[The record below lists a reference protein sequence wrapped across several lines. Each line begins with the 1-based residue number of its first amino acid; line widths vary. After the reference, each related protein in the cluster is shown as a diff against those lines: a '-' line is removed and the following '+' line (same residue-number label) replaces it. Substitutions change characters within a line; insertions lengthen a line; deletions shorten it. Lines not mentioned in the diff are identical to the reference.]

1 MRSTKC
7 NHSNNRC
14 LRTKS
19 LDSSRRYP
27 RRIHHT
33 KAHLTRAHRVLRT
46 SPRGFP
52 MLSLPEREATMR
64 NTPTSIQLSSSSRL
78 MLPVG
83 LRCRLNSHLKGSTR
97 NFKPG
102 RSHTSISHKGLPLR
116 SPIHIRALRSRRMQR
131 ISNSRPR
138 TITTVCQ
145 ISNLRTRSSA
155 PSAVRRQR
163 MTNTDRQALLG
174 SLACP
179 SRHLDPKAPNSSSL
193 RRMMLCLSNSKR
205 PRTLLGNK
213 LPTSFPA
220 EVPAHCRFDTARSSK
235 LKPQSGQMIW
245 FNVSK
250 VPCRNT
256 KPTVGASF
264 PARLA
269 TASQPQRAKRKPWSS
284 MRPKW
289 KTPSL
294 YDLLHNHSKCI
305 CIIVHNITMVSRQR
319 RISYSTK
326 TRQLR
331 TTRQLAVRQDHF
343 HLHRVSTSRTRNSRT
358 TLHLLPSHFTGMI
371 HLDREEEL
379 FTTATAS
386 PGVWRISDRRACTT
400 SSIYNGKVFL
410 FVES

>member
-1 MRSTKC
+1 MDRIMPRMVHLEFSFPESSIMRSTKC
-7 NHSNNRC
+7 NHSSSRC

-19 LDSSRRYP
+19 LDSFRKYP
-27 RRIHHT
+27 RRTRHT
-33 KAHLTRAHRVLRT
+33 KAHLIKVHRVLRT

-64 NTPTSIQLSSSSRL
+64 STPTNIQLSSSSRL
-78 MLPVG
+78 MLPAV
-83 LRCRLNSHLKGSTR
+83 LRCRSNSHLKGSTP

-102 RSHTSISHKGLPLR
+102 RSHTSISHNGLPLH
-116 SPIHIRALRSRRMQR
+116 SLIHIRALRNRRTQR
-131 ISNSRPR
+131 ISNSRPH
-138 TITTVCQ
+138 TITTVSQ
-145 ISNLRTRSSA
+145 ISNLRTRFSA
-155 PSAVRRQR
+155 PSVVRRQK
-163 MTNTDRQALLG
+163 MTNTGRQALLG

-193 RRMMLCLSNSKR
+193 RRTMLCLSNSKR
-205 PRTLLGNK
+205 PRTLPGNK

-220 EVPAHCRFDTARSSK
+220 EVPAHCRFDTARS
-235 LKPQSGQMIW
+235 LKPRPRSGRMIW
-245 FNVSK
+245 FNVSNP
-250 VPCRNT
+250 PCRNT

-264 PARLA
+264 PAKLA

-284 MRPKW
+284 MHPKW

-331 TTRQLAVRQDHF
+331 TTRRLAVRQGHF

-358 TLHLLPSHFTGMI
+358 TLHLLPSHLGGMI
-371 HLDREEEL
+371 HPDQQEEV
-379 FTTATAS
+379 FTTATALQAF
-386 PGVWRISDRRACTT
+386 G
-400 SSIYNGKVFL
+400 
-410 FVES
+410 E